1 MGVATLQGRVAL
13 SIQQAESLDSAKLP
27 PGDPAAAAQH
37 ALAIVQA
44 TTPDAIAGRLI
55 EALKAEGL
63 VRDASVLWSLSWPGE
78 RRGWPQQAVSAG
90 RLRIAEQAFREAEG
104 VARAADGEFEALVL
118 SRCAFGSAAVAIVRR
133 GDKQSA
139 QADIRDSVAWKSACA
154 RFAEVLERDRLQDNV
169 RRLEQADRVQRAL
182 FSIADMAASGLDMD
196 EMLGK
201 LHRTV
206 AGLMYAENFYIALF
220 DKRRDAIRFIY
231 YADIADP
238 DEVDPKQWVPL
249 DEIERSRTW
258 YLIRDGRPLM
268 GPSHVLRRQV
278 SGPLRLVG
286 SDSADWLGVP
296 MLDGPDV
303 RGVLVV
309 QSYEREGC
317 FSAADQAL
325 LSFVG
330 SHILTA
336 LERKQGQAEMER
348 RVAERTVELA
358 REVEERQRGE
368 RLQQTLFRI
377 AELTGAQHDI
387 DEFYARLH
395 EIVHGLISAR
405 NFYIALLCANDTQL
419 CFPYFADEAE
429 SQAKTRPLGNG
440 LTEYM
445 LRQGEPVLLDGLQQ
459 TSLENGGEFRGS
471 GVPSHSWLGVPLR
484 EGERAFGAVVVQSY
498 RGDVVYGQRERE
510 LLEFVAHQIAL
521 AITRRRDAD
530 ALREAHAELEQR
542 VEERTRELRLQIAER
557 EKIELRL
564 KHEVMHD
571 ALTGLPNRGYLR
583 DRLERVIS
591 ASRRDRSR
599 KYAVLYADVDR
610 FKVIN
615 DSLGHLAGDEV
626 LKQVAL
632 RLLSCVREPDVVA
645 RLSGDEFAIL
655 LEDIPGVEIAVRVAQ
670 RIIASMSEP
679 LKLQDKEISTSTSVG
694 LTMGDAR
701 YRRADEV
708 LRDAD
713 DAMYRAKRAGRH
725 RFEIFDPATNQ
736 QALDVLQLEVDLR
749 RGLASGAFHPYF
761 QPIVRLVDRR
771 VVGQEALIRWQHP
784 ERGVLAPGAFL
795 SVAEDSGHIE
805 AIDWQM
811 FERTCAEATR
821 LPPDQY
827 VTLNVAPRFLRQ
839 VDFVERLL
847 TLIDNSGLDSAR
859 VRIEITEGA
868 MLDNPEKVQQ
878 ALELLRD
885 AGVFAAVDDF
895 GSGYSSLSRV
905 HHFPLRM
912 IKIDRSFVADLG
924 TPLEAGSRAVIR
936 AVLALA
942 NSLGMEVVAEGIETE
957 QQHEA
962 LIAMGCAL
970 GQGFLLGR
978 PAPIGARSG
987 IPR

>member
-1 MGVATLQGRVAL
+1 MGGVAL
-13 SIQQAESLDSAKLP
+13 SINHAES
-27 PGDPAAAAQH
+27 DPALPLPSAESARGDSH
-37 ALAIVQA
+37 ALAIVRA
-44 TTPDAIAGRLI
+44 SEPETAAAALI
-55 EALKAEGL
+55 EAMKAEGL
-63 VRDASVLWSLSWPGE
+63 TRDATVLWSLSWPGE
-78 RRGWPQQAVSAG
+78 RRGWPQQALSAS
-90 RLRIAEQAFREAEG
+90 RLKLAEQAYGATDGR
-104 VARAADGEFEALVL
+104 ARSPDGELEARVL
-118 SRCAFGSAAVAIVRR
+118 SRCSFGCAAVLLVRHV
-133 GDKQSA
+133 
-139 QADIRDSVAWKSACA
+139 DSDSGPARLDHLLAWQLARA
-154 RFAEVLERDRLQDNV
+154 RFAEVLERGRLQDNV

-182 FSIADMAASGLDMD
+182 FAIADMASSGMDMD

-201 LHRTV
+201 LHRIV
-206 AGLMYAENFYIALF
+206 AGLMYAENFFIALY

-231 YADIADP
+231 YVDIADP
-238 DEVDPKQWVPL
+238 DQFDTTQWLPL
-249 DEIERSRTW
+249 QEMERARTW
-258 YLIRDGRPLM
+258 YLIRDGRPLR
-268 GPSHVLRRQV
+268 GPSHDVRRQV
-278 SGPLRLVG
+278 SGPLRQVG
-286 SDSADWLGVP
+286 SNSADWLGVP
-296 MLDGPDV
+296 MLDGTDV

-387 DEFYARLH
+387 EDFYARLH
-395 EIVHGLISAR
+395 TIVDGLISAR
-405 NFYIALLCANDTQL
+405 NFYIALLCRDDTHIR
-419 CFPYFADEAE
+419 FPYFVDDAE
-429 SQAKTRPLGNG
+429 SRPKERPLGNG
-440 LTEYM
+440 LTEYL
-445 LRQGEPVLLDGLQQ
+445 LRKGEPVLMDGP
-459 TSLENGGEFRGS
+459 SHAALERGGSFLGS
-471 GVPSHSWLGVPLR
+471 GVPAHSWLGVPLR
-484 EGERAFGAVVVQSY
+484 EGDRIFGAVVVQSY
-498 RGDVVYGQRERE
+498 RSDVLYGQRERE

-542 VEERTRELRLQIAER
+542 VEERTHELRQQIAER

-583 DRLERVIS
+583 DRLERVIGR
-591 ASRRDRSR
+591 SRRSPTL

-626 LKQVAL
+626 LKQVSL

-670 RIIASMSEP
+670 RIVSAMSEP

-694 LTMGDAR
+694 VAMGDTR
-701 YRRADEV
+701 YKRADEV

-725 RFEIFDPATNQ
+725 RFEIFDPSTNQ

-749 RGLASGAFHPYF
+749 RGLVSRAFHPYF
-761 QPIVRLVDRR
+761 QPIVRLVDRQ
-771 VVGQEALIRWQHP
+771 VMGQEALIRWQHP
-784 ERGVLAPGAFL
+784 ERGVLSPADFL

-811 FERTCAEATR
+811 FDCTCREATR
-821 LPPDQY
+821 LPREQY

-839 VDFVERLL
+839 SDFVERLL
-847 TLIDNSGLDSAR
+847 SLINASGLNPAQ

-868 MLDNPEKVQQ
+868 MLESPERVLA
-878 ALELLRD
+878 ALDLLRD

-942 NSLGMEVVAEGIETE
+942 NSLGMEVVAEGIET
-957 QQHEA
+957 QQQCEA

-978 PAPIGARSG
+978 PAPL
-987 IPR
+987 P